1 MQGIKHIIHIGLP
14 KCGSTFI
21 QKKIFN
27 NIESHKFKYCLNL
40 KKYDNLIKSHINKLK
55 NNLSINEKFEIDENL
70 IISNERLS
78 GFCPL
83 TFENNAEKNLNF
95 FSADNHI
102 IIIIREPKA
111 FLTSCYVN
119 MINTNNLG
127 KNPDFFFEKSLVSSN
142 KKFWIK
148 KFDLESFEYQ
158 KLINAYKK
166 RFKKVT
172 IFKFEDLIN
181 TKMLNEFLLSYEI
194 NFEENLNNLE
204 AENRSPTYFYVKT
217 MTSMFYLINLTL
229 RISRLEKLLNF
240 LFKKKFHEDTISIN
254 DRFISKLIRLIRLN
268 SIFIFINKYIIKKD
282 YELVFKNKKF
292 YEKLKKLEVE
302 YRNLPSKSQNF

>member
-40 KKYDNLIKSHINKLK
+40 KKHDSVIKSHINKLK

-127 KNPDFFFEKSLVSSN
+127 KNPDFFFENSLVSPN

-181 TKMLNEFLLSYEI
+181 TKIFNEFLLSYEI

-217 MTSMFYLINLTL
+217 MTSMFDLINLIL
-229 RISRLEKLLNF
+229 RISRLEKLLNYF
-240 LFKKKFHEDTISIN
+240 FKKKFNQDTISIN

-268 SIFIFINKYIIKKD
+268 SIFIFINKYIIRKN

>member
-40 KKYDNLIKSHINKLK
+40 KKHDSVIKSHINKLK

-127 KNPDFFFEKSLVSSN
+127 KNPDFFFENSLVSPN

-181 TKMLNEFLLSYEI
+181 TKIFNEFLLSYEI

-217 MTSMFYLINLTL
+217 MTFMFDLINLIL
-229 RISRLEKLLNF
+229 RISRLEKLLNYF
-240 LFKKKFHEDTISIN
+240 FKKKFNQDTISIN

-268 SIFIFINKYIIKKD
+268 SIFIFINKYIIRKN

>member
-1 MQGIKHIIHIGLP
+1 MFRGLFHIGLP

-40 KKYDNLIKSHINKLK
+40 KKYDSVIKSHINKLK

-127 KNPDFFFEKSLVSSN
+127 KNPDFFFENSLVSPN

-181 TKMLNEFLLSYEI
+181 TKIFNEFLLSYEI

-217 MTSMFYLINLTL
+217 MTSMFDLINLIL
-229 RISRLEKLLNF
+229 RISRLEKLLNYF
-240 LFKKKFHEDTISIN
+240 FKKKFNQDTISIN

-268 SIFIFINKYIIKKD
+268 SIFIFINKYIIRKN

>member
-21 QKKIFN
+21 QKKIFK
-27 NIESHKFKYCLNL
+27 NIKSYKFKYYVDL
-40 KKYDNLIKSHINKLK
+40 KKYEIAIKSHISNLKKKL
-55 NNLSINEKFEIDENL
+55 SVDEKFEIDENL

-95 FSADNHI
+95 FSANNHI

-119 MINTNNLG
+119 MISTNNLG
-127 KNPDFFFEKSLVSSN
+127 KNPDFFFENAIVSSN

-158 KLINAYKK
+158 KLIKAYEK

-172 IFKFEDLIN
+172 VFKFEDLIK
-181 TKMLNEFLLSYEI
+181 TKIFNEFLFSYEI
-194 NFEENLNNLE
+194 NFDSNLNNLNV
-204 AENRSPTYFYVKT
+204 ENKSPTYFYVKS
-217 MTSMFYLINLTL
+217 MTTFFNLVNLTL
-229 RISRLEKLLNF
+229 KVSRLEKLLNYF
-240 LFKKKFHEDTISIN
+240 FKKNFYQDTVSIN
-254 DRFISKLIRLIRLN
+254 DRFISKLIRLLRLN
-268 SIFIFINKYIIKKD
+268 YIFIFINKYIVRKE
-282 YELVFKNKKF
+282 YELVFKNQKF
-292 YEKLKKLEVE
+292 YEKLKKLENE
-302 YRNLPSKSQNF
+302 YKNLPSKSKNY

>member
-1 MQGIKHIIHIGLP
+1 M
-14 KCGSTFI
+14 
-21 QKKIFN
+21 
-27 NIESHKFKYCLNL
+27 
-40 KKYDNLIKSHINKLK
+40 
-55 NNLSINEKFEIDENL
+55 
-70 IISNERLS
+70 
-78 GFCPL
+78 
-83 TFENNAEKNLNF
+83 NF

-127 KNPDFFFEKSLVSSN
+127 KNPDFFFENSLVSPN

-181 TKMLNEFLLSYEI
+181 TKIFNEFLLSYEI

-217 MTSMFYLINLTL
+217 MTSMFDLINLIL
-229 RISRLEKLLNF
+229 RISRLEKLLNYF
-240 LFKKKFHEDTISIN
+240 FKKKFNQDTISIN

-268 SIFIFINKYIIKKD
+268 SIFIFINKYIIRKN